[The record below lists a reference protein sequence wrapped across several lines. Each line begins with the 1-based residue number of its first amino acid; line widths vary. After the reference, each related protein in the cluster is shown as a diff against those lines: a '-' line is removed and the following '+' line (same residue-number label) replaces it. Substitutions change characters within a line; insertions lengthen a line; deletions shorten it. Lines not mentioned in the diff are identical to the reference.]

1 MARDKFIKIRVD
13 ATDRAALEAARVRGG
28 YATLS
33 DLIRSLSQRPPH
45 LTALSRPGPHAPGQP
60 QET

>member
-33 DLIRSLSQRPPH
+33 DLIRSLSQQPLP
-45 LTALSRPGPHAPGQP
+45 LTAQSQPVHPDAGQP